1 MAESDAQEPAVR
13 ASDADRADAVER
25 LAAAHVEGRIDLAE
39 LEHRVASAQSAS
51 TIGELVH
58 LTEDIGVGLSEWPR
72 RKRSLVI
79 ASRLQ
84 RSGLWAL
91 PARLH
96 LFSIGGT
103 IDLDLASAVRQRESE
118 IRISNWFGTAII
130 RIPDDTF
137 VELSKSHLPGTC
149 DVTSRPTARTLPYR
163 LRITAR
169 GAFGTLTVLP
179 SSEQVALTP
188 GRPEMPE
195 RSRHSQT

>member
-1 MAESDAQEPAVR
+1 VAESDSQELAVR
-13 ASDADRADAVER
+13 ASDADRAAAVER

-39 LEHRVASAQSAS
+39 LEQRVELAQSAS
-51 TIGELVH
+51 TIGELAH
-58 LTEDIGVGLSEWPR
+58 LTEDIDVVLSERPR
-72 RKRSLVI
+72 RKRNLVI

-118 IRISNWFGTAII
+118 IRISNWFGTATI
-130 RIPDDTF
+130 RVPDDTF
-137 VELSKSHLPGTC
+137 VELSKGHLPSTC
-149 DVTSRPTARTLPYR
+149 DVTSRPTTRTLPYR
-163 LRITAR
+163 LRIRAR
-169 GAFGTLTVLP
+169 GALGTLTVLP

-188 GRPEMPE
+188 GQPR
-195 RSRHSQT
+195 RRTRQG